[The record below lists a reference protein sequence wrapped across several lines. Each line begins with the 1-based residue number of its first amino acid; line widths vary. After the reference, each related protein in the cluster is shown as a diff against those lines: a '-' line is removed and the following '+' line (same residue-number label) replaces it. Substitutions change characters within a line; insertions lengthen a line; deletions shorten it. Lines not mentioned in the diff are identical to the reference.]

1 MMGMGMMSL
10 HMLRN
15 RSGAKNALAAI
26 LAGVCLALLSAC
38 GGGGDGAGFLGDQ
51 SSGTGSNLSYTLQ
64 LALLDGDGNPTS
76 TVSDTLPGTLRILV
90 REQNNAAAPVA
101 GVVVTGTATAAVIA
115 PGNGSA
121 LTNAEGIATL
131 QVRGGATLGADTITV
146 SATSPAGEV
155 SATLGVEIV
164 SSGFRLGSFNGTTF
178 VAGQIG
184 LSNDSLSFRGSA
196 VLRLAVVDARGQPVT
211 AARSIRL
218 SSTCSLSGLA
228 ALRAVNAT
236 TNASTEGTSTLTVQT
251 VNGLASA
258 EYRAGSCENRDRLSA
273 TLVDGE
279 ATASAELSIARRD
292 TDFIGFVDTQ
302 PADGAGISA
311 RTLIALQGT
320 GGPGRSE
327 EATVTF
333 EVLEQAVA
341 LASSDPQ
348 PGTSAYLQLASRR
361 PLAGVAVR
369 FSLTANIGGITLANT
384 TAVSDSNGLVRVRV
398 RAGNVAASTRVMAS
412 FDGSG
417 RSGAAGAQAAASNQI
432 VVGTGLPHQNGISVA
447 SERFNIARGRSTDGL
462 QTLITVRLVDRFGN
476 PVANGTSVVFST
488 EYGAIDTSCVTGVS
502 HGVRAQRVTRS
513 PALPAPPIMGSCSV
527 LWTSQNP
534 RFPVFNRERVQTTA
548 DDGSYACSAHTG
560 SFGPCPDDLG
570 AIRGLRSTVTITAVG
585 EEFFVDANG
594 NGLYDQGE
602 RFDNLPEAFSDYNED
617 GVYTPFAGP
626 QCPAPSSAENCRA
639 AGSEEVF
646 RDLNGDGLYSRNIDP
661 NTGRGVYNGSLCPR
675 SGNGV
680 FCSRDLVEVRD
691 SIVLVLSSTVQDL
704 NVLAAR
710 RIDRPSTAT
719 DTLQEGFTYDIH
731 VADLYNNPPGQGT
744 ALIFTGVD
752 DCVVTFPEPARTYTE
767 TVPDL
772 PSKGAY
778 TVPVRI
784 NGTGAA
790 GGGRLSV
797 SAREPD
803 DQGEPDANGTTRLL
817 GTFACST
824 RCNDPSTDAAGNT
837 TCNETLPD

>member
-26 LAGVCLALLSAC
+26 LAAACLALLSAC
-38 GGGGDGAGFLGDQ
+38 GGGGDGGFLGDQ
-51 SSGTGSNLSYTLQ
+51 SRGPDSNLSYTLR
-64 LALLDGDGNPTS
+64 LALLDGEGNPTS
-76 TVSDTLPGTLRILV
+76 TVSDTLPATLGILV
-90 REQNNAAAPVA
+90 REQNNAAAPVP
-101 GVVVTGTATAAVIA
+101 GVVVTATATAAVIA

-146 SATSPAGEV
+146 TATSPAGEV

-196 VLRLAVVDARGQPVT
+196 VLRLAVVDAKGQPVT

-228 ALRAVNAT
+228 ALRAVNA
-236 TNASTEGTSTLTVQT
+236 STEGASTLTVQT

-279 ATASAELSIARRD
+279 STASAELRIARRD

-302 PADGAGISA
+302 PADGTGSSA

-369 FSLTANIGGITLANT
+369 FSLTANIGGIALANT

-398 RAGNVAASTRVMAS
+398 RSGNVAASTRVMAS

-417 RSGAAGAQAAASNQI
+417 RSGAARAQAAASNQI
-432 VVGTGLPHQNGISVA
+432 VVGTGLPHQNGISVS

-488 EYGAIDTSCVTGVS
+488 EYGAIDTSCATGVS
-502 HGVRAQRVTRS
+502 HGVRAQRVTRN

-548 DDGSYACSAHTG
+548 DDGSYACPSHTG

-570 AIRGLRSTVTITAVG
+570 AIRGLRSTVTITALG

-594 NGLYDQGE
+594 NGLYDRGE

-617 GVYTPFAGP
+617 GVYTPSAGP

-639 AGSEEVF
+639 AGAEEEF

-691 SIVLVLSSTVQDL
+691 SIVLVLSSSVQEL

-719 DTLQEGFTYDIH
+719 DTLQEGFTYEIH
-731 VADLYNNPPGQGT
+731 VADLYNNPPGKGT
-744 ALIFTGVD
+744 ALIFTGVE

-772 PSKGAY
+772 ASKGAY

-824 RCNDPSTDAAGNT
+824 RCNDATTDAQGNT
-837 TCNETLPD
+837 TCNETLSN

>member
-26 LAGVCLALLSAC
+26 LAGACLALLSAC
-38 GGGGDGAGFLGDQ
+38 GGGGDGGGFLGDQ

-64 LALLDGDGNPTS
+64 LLLLDGDGNPTS
-76 TVSDTLPGTLRILV
+76 TVSDTLPGTLQILV

-146 SATSPAGEV
+146 TATSPAGEV

-228 ALRAVNAT
+228 ALRAVNA
-236 TNASTEGTSTLTVQT
+236 STEGASTLTVQT

-258 EYRAGSCENRDRLSA
+258 EYQAGSCENRDRLSA

-333 EVLEQAVA
+333 EVLEQAVV
-341 LASSDPQ
+341 LGSSDPQ

-369 FSLTANIGGITLANT
+369 FALSANIGGITLANT

-447 SERFNIARGRSTDGL
+447 SERFNIARARSTDGL
-462 QTLITVRLVDRFGN
+462 DTLITVRLVDRFGN

-570 AIRGLRSTVTITAVG
+570 AIRGLRSTVTITALG

-617 GVYTPFAGP
+617 GVYTPSVGP

-661 NTGRGVYNGSLCPR
+661 NTGQGMYNGSLCPR

-691 SIVLVLSSTVQDL
+691 SIVLVLSSTVQRL

-710 RIDRPSTAT
+710 RVDRPSTAT

-731 VADLYNNPPGQGT
+731 VADLYNNPPGKGT
-744 ALIFTGVD
+744 ALIFAGIE
-752 DCVVTFPEPARTYTE
+752 DCVVAFPEPARTYTE

-797 SAREPD
+797 SAREAD
-803 DQGEPDANGTTRLL
+803 NQGEPDANGTTRLL

-824 RCNDPSTDAAGNT
+824 RCNNPTTDAQGNT
-837 TCNETLPD
+837 TCDETLPN

>member
-15 RSGAKNALAAI
+15 RSGARNALAGT
-26 LAGVCLALLSAC
+26 LALACLALLSAC
-38 GGGGDGAGFLGDQ
+38 GGGGDGAGFLSDQ
-51 SSGTGSNLSYTLQ
+51 SSDLSYTLR
-64 LALLDGDGNPTS
+64 LALVDGEGNPTT
-76 TVSDTLPGTLRILV
+76 TVSDTLPATLGVLV
-90 REQNNAAAPVA
+90 RERNSAAAPVP
-101 GVVVTGTATAAVIA
+101 GVVVTATASAAVIA
-115 PGNGSA
+115 PGNGRA

-131 QVRGGATLGADTITV
+131 QIRGGATLGADTITV
-146 SATSPAGEV
+146 TATSPAGEV
-155 SATLGVEIV
+155 SETLGVEIV

-178 VAGQIG
+178 VPGRIG

-196 VLRLAVVDARGQPVT
+196 LLRLAVVDANGQPVT
-211 AARSIRL
+211 AAERSIRL
-218 SSTCSLSGLA
+218 SSTCSLSGA
-228 ALRAVNAT
+228 ASFRAVSAT
-236 TNASTEGTSTLTVQT
+236 TDGASTLTVQT

-258 EYRAGSCENRDRLSA
+258 EYRAGSCENRDRLTA
-273 TLVDGE
+273 TLVEGD
-279 ATASAELSIARRD
+279 ATASADVRIAQRD
-292 TDFIGFVDTQ
+292 TDFIGFVNAQ

-320 GGPGRSE
+320 GGPGRPE
-327 EATVTF
+327 EATATF
-333 EVLEQAVA
+333 EVLEQAVV
-341 LASSDPQ
+341 LASGDPQ
-348 PGTSAYLQLASRR
+348 PGTPAYLQLAGRR

-369 FSLTANIGGITLANT
+369 FSLTSDIGGITLT
-384 TAVSDSNGLVRVRV
+384 TPTAVSDSNGLVRVRV
-398 RAGNVAASTRVMAS
+398 RAGNVAASTQIIAT
-412 FDGSG
+412 FDGAG
-417 RSGAAGAQAAASNQI
+417 RSGGNAGGGAPQSAASNQI
-432 VVGTGLPHQNGISVA
+432 VVGTGLPQQNGISVA

-462 QTLITVRLVDRFGN
+462 QTLLTVRLVDRFGN

-513 PALPAPPIMGSCSV
+513 PALPAPPVMGSCSV

-548 DDGSYACSAHTG
+548 DDGSYACAAHTG
-560 SFGPCPDDLG
+560 SFGPCPGDLG

-594 NGLYDQGE
+594 NGFYDRGE

-639 AGSEEVF
+639 AGAEEVF
-646 RDLNGDGLYSRNIDP
+646 RDLNGDGLYSENIDP

-675 SGNGV
+675 SGDGV
-680 FCSRDLVEVRD
+680 FCSRDLVEVRQ
-691 SIVLVLSSTVQDL
+691 SIVLVLSSTVQRL
-704 NVLAAR
+704 SVLAAR

-731 VADLYNNPPGQGT
+731 VADLYNNPPGRGT
-744 ALIFTGVD
+744 ALIFTGVG
-752 DCVVTFPEPARTYTE
+752 DCAVDFPEPARTYTE

-797 SAREPD
+797 SARGPD
-803 DQGEPDANGTTRLL
+803 NMGEPDENGATRLL

-824 RCNDPSTDAAGNT
+824 RCNDPTTDATTGET

>member
-15 RSGAKNALAAI
+15 RSDAKNALAAI
-26 LAGVCLALLSAC
+26 LAAACLALLSAC
-38 GGGGDGAGFLGDQ
+38 GGGGGGFLGDQ

-64 LALLDGDGNPTS
+64 LSLLDGDGNPTS
-76 TVSDTLPGTLRILV
+76 TVSDTLSATLGILV

-101 GVVVTGTATAAVIA
+101 GVVVTATATAAVIA

-146 SATSPAGEV
+146 TATSPAGEV

-164 SSGFRLGSFNGTTF
+164 SSGFRLGSFNGTNF

-211 AARSIRL
+211 TARSIRL

-228 ALRAVNAT
+228 ALRAVNT
-236 TNASTEGTSTLTVQT
+236 TTEGASTLTVQT

-279 ATASAELSIARRD
+279 ATASAELRIARRD

-341 LASSDPQ
+341 LASGNPQ

-369 FSLTANIGGITLANT
+369 FSLSSNIGGITLANT

-417 RSGAAGAQAAASNQI
+417 RSGAVGTQAAASNQI
-432 VVGTGLPHQNGISVA
+432 VVGTGLPHQNGISVS
-447 SERFNIARGRSTDGL
+447 SERFNIARARSTDGL
-462 QTLITVRLVDRFGN
+462 DTLITVRLVDRFGN

-534 RFPVFNRERVQTTA
+534 RFPVFNRDRVQTTA

-570 AIRGLRSTVTITAVG
+570 AIRGLRSTVTITALG

-594 NGLYDQGE
+594 NGLYDRGE

-617 GVYTPFAGP
+617 GVYTPSAGP
-626 QCPAPSSAENCRA
+626 QCPAPSSTENCRA
-639 AGSEEVF
+639 AGSEEEF

-661 NTGRGVYNGSLCPR
+661 NTGRGMYNGSLCPR

-691 SIVLVLSSTVQDL
+691 SIVLVLSSTVQEL

-719 DTLQEGFTYDIH
+719 NTLQEGFTYDIH
-731 VADLYNNPPGQGT
+731 VADLYNNPPGEGT
-744 ALIFTGVD
+744 ALIFTGVE
-752 DCVVTFPEPARTYTE
+752 DCVVAFPEPARTYTQ

-772 PSKGAY
+772 PEKGAY

-824 RCNDPSTDAAGNT
+824 RCNDPSTDAQGNT

>member
-10 HMLRN
+10 HMLHN

-26 LAGVCLALLSAC
+26 LAGACLALLSAC
-38 GGGGDGAGFLGDQ
+38 GGGGDGVGFLGDQ
-51 SSGTGSNLSYTLQ
+51 SSGPGSNLSYTLQ

-90 REQNNAAAPVA
+90 REQNSAAAPVA

-146 SATSPAGEV
+146 TATSPAGEV

-228 ALRAVNAT
+228 ALRAVNT
-236 TNASTEGTSTLTVQT
+236 TTEGASTLTVQT

-279 ATASAELSIARRD
+279 ATASAELRIAQRD
-292 TDFIGFVDTQ
+292 TDFIGFVTTQ

-361 PLAGVAVR
+361 PLAGVPVR
-369 FSLTANIGGITLANT
+369 FALTADIGGITLANT

-398 RAGNVAASTRVMAS
+398 RSGNVAASTRVMAS

-432 VVGTGLPHQNGISVA
+432 VVGTGLPHQNGISVS

-534 RFPVFNRERVQTTA
+534 RFPVFNRDRVQTTA

-570 AIRGLRSTVTITAVG
+570 AIRGLRSTVTITALG

-639 AGSEEVF
+639 AGSEEEF

-661 NTGRGVYNGSLCPR
+661 NTGLGVYNGSLCPR

-691 SIVLVLSSTVQDL
+691 SIVLVLSSSVQRL

-719 DTLQEGFTYDIH
+719 NTLQEGFTYDIH
-731 VADLYNNPPGQGT
+731 VADLYNNPPGKGT
-744 ALIFTGVD
+744 ALIFTGVE
-752 DCVVTFPEPARTYTE
+752 DCVVAFPEPTRTYTQ

-803 DQGEPDANGTTRLL
+803 NQGEPDANGTTRLL

-824 RCNDPSTDAAGNT
+824 RCNDSTTDAQGNT
-837 TCNETLPD
+837 TCNETLPN

>member
-26 LAGVCLALLSAC
+26 LAGACLALLSAC
-38 GGGGDGAGFLGDQ
+38 GGGGDGGFLGDQ
-51 SSGTGSNLSYTLQ
+51 SRGAGSNLSYTLR
-64 LALLDGDGNPTS
+64 LALLDGEGNPTS
-76 TVSDTLPGTLRILV
+76 TVSDTLPATLSVLV

-101 GVVVTGTATAAVIA
+101 GVVVTATATAAVIA

-146 SATSPAGEV
+146 TATSPAGEV

-164 SSGFRLGSFNGTTF
+164 SSGFRLGSFNGTNF

-228 ALRAVNAT
+228 ALRAVNT
-236 TNASTEGTSTLTVQT
+236 TTEGASTLTVQT

-279 ATASAELSIARRD
+279 ATASAELRIARRD

-327 EATVTF
+327 EATITF

-398 RAGNVAASTRVMAS
+398 RSGNVAASTRVMAS

-432 VVGTGLPHQNGISVA
+432 VVGTGLPHQNGISVS

-462 QTLITVRLVDRFGN
+462 DTLLTVRLVDRFGN

-513 PALPAPPIMGSCSV
+513 PALPAPPVMGSCSV

-534 RFPVFNRERVQTTA
+534 RFPVFNRDRVQTTA
-548 DDGSYACSAHTG
+548 DDGSYACPAHTG

-570 AIRGLRSTVTITAVG
+570 AIRGLRSTVTITALG

-617 GVYTPFAGP
+617 GVYTPSAGP

-639 AGSEEVF
+639 AGSEEEF

-691 SIVLVLSSTVQDL
+691 SIVLVLSSSVQDL

-744 ALIFTGVD
+744 ALIFTGVE
-752 DCVVTFPEPARTYTE
+752 DCAVVFPESARTYTE
-767 TVPDL
+767 TVPDAA
-772 PSKGAY
+772 SKGAY

-803 DQGEPDANGTTRLL
+803 EQGEPDANGTTRLL

-824 RCNDPSTDAAGNT
+824 RCNDPSTDAQGNT